1 MVANELTFAVL
12 TLVVLLAIAFY
23 TMYRKTG
30 AVTVGAIDLYLC
42 LHNLK
47 YIILL
52 RLSPSFHLLSILF
65 DTPPII
71 LLLVVVFIGWWYVKN
86 NVGRI
91 DDNKFQALKK
101 LAEME
106 RLGTIDQAPIPSWA
120 LEAYSNQQDFVALLV
135 LDTRRKNIPDSFLLD
150 TWNNK
155 DSRKLF
161 FNLAGVL
168 EEKNSSFREQS
179 MAVADLIIHNWSKTS
194 TADQQIFIN
203 DERRIET

>member
-1 MVANELTFAVL
+1 ML
-12 TLVVLLAIAFY
+12 I
-23 TMYRKTG
+23 
-30 AVTVGAIDLYLC
+30 
-42 LHNLK
+42 
-47 YIILL
+47 
-52 RLSPSFHLLSILF
+52 
-65 DTPPII
+65 II
-71 LLLVVVFIGWWYVKN
+71 LLLVVVSIGWWYVKN

-91 DDNKFQALKK
+91 DDNKIQALEQ

-161 FNLAGVL
+161 FNLAGML
-168 EEKNSSFREQS
+168 EKKNSSFREQS
-179 MAVADLIIHNWSKTS
+179 MAVADLIILSWSKRS
-194 TADQQIFIN
+194 TAEQQIFIN
-203 DERRIET
+203 DDRRIET